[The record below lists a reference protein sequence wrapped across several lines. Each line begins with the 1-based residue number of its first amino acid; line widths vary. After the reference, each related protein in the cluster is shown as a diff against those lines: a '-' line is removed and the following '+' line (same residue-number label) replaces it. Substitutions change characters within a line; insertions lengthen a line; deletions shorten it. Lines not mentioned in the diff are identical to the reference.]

1 MSLLG
6 GKKILLGISGGIA
19 AYKTPLLV
27 RELIKNG
34 AQVRVV
40 MTPAAKDFV
49 TPLTLSTL
57 SKNPV
62 LSSFS
67 ATDQDNPLWND
78 HVELGLWADLMLIA
92 PATSNT
98 LSAMAHG
105 RCNNLLLAV
114 YLSAK
119 CPIFIAPAMDLDMF
133 AHPANKKNIE
143 ILSSYGNSILP
154 VGEGFLASGL
164 EGKGRMLEPD
174 QITSYIID
182 FFNPNLPLKGK
193 RVLITAGPTFEEID
207 PVRFIGNHASGKM
220 GFALA
225 EVAANLGAKVTLV
238 SGPTSERTNHPHI
251 NVKAVVSASEMFEAV
266 KDVYDN
272 VHIAIGAAAVA
283 DYKPEVKEKHK
294 IKKKSDH
301 LAINLVPTKD
311 ILAYMGEHKK
321 GQYLLGF
328 ALETQNELENALE
341 KLQRK
346 NLDGIVLNSM
356 QDKGAGFSVS
366 TNKITFI
373 HSDKSIHNF
382 PLQSKWACAE
392 TIFDQ
397 ILTYDS

>member
-49 TPLTLSTL
+49 TPFTLSTL

-193 RVLITAGPTFEEID
+193 RVLITAGPTFEAID

-238 SGPTSERTNHPHI
+238 SGPTSERTNHPYI

>member
-193 RVLITAGPTFEEID
+193 RVLITAGPTFEAID

-266 KDVYDN
+266 KDDYDN